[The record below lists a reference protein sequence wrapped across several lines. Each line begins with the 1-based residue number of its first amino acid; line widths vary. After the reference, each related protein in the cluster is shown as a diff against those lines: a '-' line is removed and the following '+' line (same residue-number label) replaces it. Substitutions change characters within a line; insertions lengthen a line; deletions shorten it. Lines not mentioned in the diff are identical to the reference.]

1 VETYW
6 LLRKAREF
14 DRVAEASLDALPHP
28 VWVVRKDARFD
39 HANAAAVRL
48 MAANNGWVRC
58 VGHRI
63 VSLGQF
69 GEHDLGGCVAAAGA
83 AAASPLVCTRSHGKH
98 IERATLHVMAIAGD
112 NPFARAWPAARA
124 LLTLELFSDEL
135 TDKAWYDRVAQHY
148 QLTPAE
154 QRILLR
160 LVEGQSPKQ
169 MAEEL
174 CVTVA
179 TVRTHVQTLLFK
191 TTCRR
196 QIDLLRLVLGR

>member
-1 VETYW
+1 
-6 LLRKAREF
+6 
-14 DRVAEASLDALPHP
+14 
-28 VWVVRKDARFD
+28 
-39 HANAAAVRL
+39 
-48 MAANNGWVRC
+48 
-58 VGHRI
+58 
-63 VSLGQF
+63 
-69 GEHDLGGCVAAAGA
+69 
-83 AAASPLVCTRSHGKH
+83 
-98 IERATLHVMAIAGD
+98 MAIAGD